1 MSEKLRECCASQGVE
16 LNPEHLQA
24 CEALFNG
31 TLAAKL
37 EVLIEKFGPQIA
49 AELPAI
55 LADMASGNYVGA
67 IVLLVTSLSAAPA
80 PVAPATSN

>member
-37 EVLIEKFGPQIA
+37 EALITKFGPAIA
-49 AELPAI
+49 GDLPAV
-55 LADMASGNYVGA
+55 LADIASGNYLGA
-67 IVLLVTSLSAAPA
+67 LMLLMTSLSAAPA